1 MFRAWGLAIALCAC
15 TEVSNEAATS
25 PASKLD
31 EKVFRCNVE
40 PVLARQCSFNACHG
54 QAGSPLRIYTPGK
67 LRATKPSTIDE
78 AIAALTE
85 AEHHANF
92 LSASGFNYG
101 LANVEDNYLLRKP
114 LPASQGGYA
123 HEGGAIFTGPGDP
136 QFGAIY
142 AWLTGTGVCK

>member
-15 TEVSNEAATS
+15 TEVSNEPAAS
-25 PASKLD
+25 PASTLS
-31 EKVFRCNVE
+31 EAVFRCNVE

-78 AIAALTE
+78 AIAPLTE
-85 AEHHANF
+85 AEQHANF
-92 LSASGFNYG
+92 LSAAGFNFG
-101 LANVEDNYLLRKP
+101 LARTDDNYLLRKP
-114 LPASQGGYA
+114 LPGPDGGYA

-142 AWLTGTGVCK
+142 DWLNGKGVCK